1 MLQISFNPLDRGNLN
16 QMHNPETYNYESD
29 YQCFNPLDR
38 GNLNQIPL
46 PTPTRRLQMKTG
58 FNPLDRGNLNQI
70 AVQLGFT
77 KQEVIVSIP

>member
-38 GNLNQIPL
+38 GNLNQIP
-46 PTPTRRLQMKTG
+46 
-58 FNPLDRGNLNQI
+58 
-70 AVQLGFT
+70 VQLGFT